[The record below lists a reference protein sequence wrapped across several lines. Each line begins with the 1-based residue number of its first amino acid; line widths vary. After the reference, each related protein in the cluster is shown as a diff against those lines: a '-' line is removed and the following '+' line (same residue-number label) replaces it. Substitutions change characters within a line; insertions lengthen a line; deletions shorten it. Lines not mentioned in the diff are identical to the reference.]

1 MKVYN
6 IYVMTFIV
14 VGVSVS
20 VGVGVVAGCVQCT
33 GQ

>member
-14 VGVSVS
+14 VGVG
-20 VGVGVVAGCVQCT
+20 VGVGVVAGCVQCK